1 MAAAVVV
8 LMGLFFGLDRMQFI
22 ALSLAVVLVL
32 VTEVMNTAVEAVVD
46 LVSDEYH
53 PLAKV
58 AKDTAAGAVFVA
70 SVGAVVIG
78 FLILYPYLSRAVV
91 SGIGEIKMAGENIA
105 FMALLVVIIAVI
117 IFKAYLHRGA
127 PLMGGMPSGHA
138 AAAFGIWVV
147 VLFLTA
153 NALIGILVLIMAI
166 AVAHSRV
173 ALGIHSVR
181 EVVLGAL
188 LGGFITLLIF
198 LLFV

>member
-1 MAAAVVV
+1 V
-8 LMGLFFGLDRMQFI
+8 LLGLFFGLDRMQFI
-22 ALSLAVVLVL
+22 ALSLAVVMVL
-32 VTEVMNTAVEAVVD
+32 VAEVMNTAIEAAVD
-46 LVSDEYH
+46 LISDEYH

-78 FLILYPYLSRAVV
+78 FLILYPYLSRFVA
-91 SGIGEIKMAGENIA
+91 SGITEIKMAGENIA

-117 IFKAYLHRGA
+117 IVKAYLGRGT

-138 AAAFGIWVV
+138 ATAFGIWVV

-153 NALIGILVLIMAI
+153 NALVGILVLLMAVI
-166 AVAHSRV
+166 VAHSRV

-188 LGGFITLLIF
+188 LGGFIALFIF
-198 LLFV
+198 LLFALHLG